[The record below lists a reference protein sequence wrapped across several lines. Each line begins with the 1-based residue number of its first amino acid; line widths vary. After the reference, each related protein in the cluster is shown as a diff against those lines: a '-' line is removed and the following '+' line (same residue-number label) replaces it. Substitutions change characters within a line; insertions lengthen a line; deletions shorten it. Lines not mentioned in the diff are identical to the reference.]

1 VVDFL
6 DLRLM
11 LDPVYVNIAIGIS
24 VSFFADV
31 TYCTLFPLVVL
42 SLGYSKADSVLCI
55 SILSAAD
62 ILGRL
67 CVTLIGAFCP
77 RISSRVLFL
86 AGAVMSVIG
95 RMGTSIQRHTQFL
108 QNTTE

>member
-1 VVDFL
+1 
-6 DLRLM
+6 M
-11 LDPVYVNIAIGIS
+11 LDPVYVNIAIGTS

-31 TYCTLFPLVVL
+31 TFCTLFPLVVL
-42 SLGYSKADSVLCI
+42 SLGYSKADSALCI

-67 CVTLIGAFCP
+67 CVTLIGALCP
-77 RISSRVLFL
+77 RISSRILFF

-95 RMGTSIQRHTQFL
+95 RMGTSLQVHNRFYKIQ
-108 QNTTE
+108 QNETD

>member
-1 VVDFL
+1 
-6 DLRLM
+6 M

-31 TYCTLFPLVVL
+31 TYCTLFPLIVL
-42 SLGYSKADSVLCI
+42 KLGYSRADSALCI

-62 ILGRL
+62 IFGRL
-67 CVTLIGAFCP
+67 CVTLIGASCP
-77 RISSRVLFL
+77 RISSRAILL

-95 RMGTSIQRHTQFL
+95 RIGTSI
-108 QNTTE
+108 